1 MTPKER
7 ANNLAYQLHFIPNA
21 IHLVNDILETT
32 KEVIDRP
39 EYYGVIYNKYWLE
52 VKTEL
57 EKL

>member
-7 ANNLAYQLHFIPNA
+7 AKDLAYKLAFIANA

-39 EYYGVIYNKYWLE
+39 EYYGVVYNKYWLE